1 MPRNRSWRSR
11 ITSYPWRGASSRS
24 FSRYRR
30 RPPCLKTGLTV
41 GSPPTPGAWLL
52 PANLMLHTI
61 YLVGKE
67 RRGRCL
73 GRDGSS
79 GWRAAGV
86 RHGRAGSSGLERRAD
101 AAAAPM
107 ICLRRRRA
115 VPLGRCSRPVDHRL
129 MLGIQ
134 VHELGQLPGEPA
146 ERDVLVA
153 PPLRQFLDAAVGE
166 VHGHPPP
173 SARWPSAV
181 PTRAACSAACAFAE
195 PDAGA
200 ELSGRATTSSRRPS
214 SVIRCVA
221 RYGQAPMLAGS
232 SWTQVTVTAFG

>member
-67 RRGRCL
+67 RRGRSL
-73 GRDGSS
+73 G
-79 GWRAAGV
+79 

-115 VPLGRCSRPVDHRL
+115 VPLGRCSRPVGSVLVVRSRQPGREAVDHRL

-166 VHGHPPP
+166 V
-173 SARWPSAV
+173 
-181 PTRAACSAACAFAE
+181 
-195 PDAGA
+195 
-200 ELSGRATTSSRRPS
+200 
-214 SVIRCVA
+214 
-221 RYGQAPMLAGS
+221 
-232 SWTQVTVTAFG
+232 